1 MCIACIKN
9 IENNGSSELNHDPSN
24 SYDHSTNFN
33 NEDANEPS
41 FESASS
47 PSNSIGSDAGNYS
60 NDYVN
65 GLIWGGGWS
74 GDAVYYSIDQGAHG
88 GGGWLSHQLPA
99 IREVVDFWENVCG
112 LTFIEVD
119 ESSAN
124 ADIVFATLNN
134 TQMTNLGFNNALG
147 FAEVPTSDNIVGSSA
162 THYVVCNWSLF
173 NNDTDSF
180 DKGGFDFITLLH
192 EFGHAIGLAHPHD
205 SGGSS
210 SVYSGVS
217 SSFDDYGDNN
227 LNQGVFTTM
236 SYNDGNP
243 VNFSSHS
250 DAGYG
255 YQATPMAF
263 DIAAVQ
269 ELYGANNDYQTG
281 SNSYTL
287 PTTNAQNSGTFWSCI
302 WDAGGTDIIT
312 NAGSSN
318 SCTIDLRE
326 ASLTGSNAG
335 GYISSGSNINGGYTI
350 ANGVVIENAT
360 GGNGSDTIRG
370 NSSNNEINGN
380 AGNDTIYG
388 YAGNDI
394 LNGGAGNDTM
404 VGGTGNDTYI
414 VDSSSDS
421 ITENNNEGIDTVQS
435 SITFTLGNNT
445 EKLTLTGSSNINGTG
460 NSGSNTLTGNSG
472 NNTLDEGDKKD
483 KLYGGNGNDT
493 LYGQAGNDLVYGQD
507 GNDKLYLDAGRDQLY
522 GGDGNDWVYASGH
535 TAATVDLSER
545 SFQNTGFGNDIIRD
559 IENIF
564 GGKGSDTFTGNGG
577 VNDIRGNKGNDLIR
591 GGDGDD
597 LLYGGKG
604 NDEIYGEGDTDRFYA
619 DPGNDYYH
627 GGLGQDW
634 LMLNGTIACTVD
646 LAITTAQNTGFG
658 NDTIVDVQSLYGG
671 SNDDTLYGND
681 EKNRLQ
687 GNDGDDT
694 LYGRG
699 GKDRMYGLDGAD
711 TFYGGGN
718 RDRMYAGVDNDE
730 DTFVYESILDSTV
743 GRKRDLIYEFDTGED
758 KIDLSAIDANTSS
771 SGDQLF
777 SFSNNA
783 ANYSIWI
790 VQSGDNLI
798 MRGDVDGD
806 STEDFEILFK
816 DTVTL
821 DSGDFI
827 L

>member
-1 MCIACIKN
+1 MCDICLKEIN
-9 IENNGSSELNHDPSN
+9 FSSEDSGSSSINTNNPVNNPEIEANVTGSVGSN
-24 SYDHSTNFN
+24 
-33 NEDANEPS
+33 A
-41 FESASS
+41 
-47 PSNSIGSDAGNYS
+47 GSYS
-60 NDYVN
+60 NDFVN
-65 GLIWGGGWS
+65 GLIWGGGW
-74 GDAVYYSIDQGAHG
+74 DDTTIFYEIDQGLHG
-88 GGGWLSHQLPA
+88 GGGWLDHQLPA
-99 IREVVDFWENVCG
+99 IQNALTVWSNVCG
-112 LTFIEVD
+112 LNFTEV
-119 ESSAN
+119 SAGSAN
-124 ADIVFATLNN
+124 TDIVFATVNS
-134 TQMTNLGFNNALG
+134 TQMVNLGFSVNTLG
-147 FAEVPTSDNIVGSSA
+147 FHEVPNGSNLIG
-162 THYVVCNWSLF
+162 TGEVCYGVYNWSLF
-173 NNDTDSF
+173 NGDTDSF
-180 DKGGFDFITLLH
+180 DMGGFDFITLIH
-192 EFGHAIGLAHPHD
+192 EIGHGLGLAHPHD
-205 SGGSS
+205 GGGNST
-210 SVYSGVS
+210 VFSGVS
-217 SSFDDYGDNN
+217 SSSDMGDNN
-227 LNQGVFTTM
+227 LNQGIFTTM
-236 SYNDGNP
+236 SYLDGNKDD
-243 VNFSSHS
+243 FSSHS
-250 DAGYG
+250 DPGYG

-263 DIAAVQ
+263 DIAAIQ
-269 ELYGANNDYQTG
+269 ELYGTN
-281 SNSYTL
+281 NSYNTGNNTYTL
-287 PTTNAQNSGTFWSCI
+287 ATVNAQNSNTYWSCI
-302 WDAGGTDIIT
+302 WDAGGTDTIS
-312 NAGSSN
+312 NNGSSIA
-318 SCTIDLRE
+318 CTINLN
-326 ASLTGSNAG
+326 AAPLTGANAG
-335 GYISSGSNINGGYTI
+335 GYISSNSGINGGFTI
-350 ANGVVIENAT
+350 ANGVTIENAT
-360 GGNGSDTIRG
+360 GGS
-370 NSSNNEINGN
+370 
-380 AGNDTIYG
+380 GND
-388 YAGNDI
+388 
-394 LNGGAGNDTM
+394 
-404 VGGTGNDTYI
+404 
-414 VDSSSDS
+414 
-421 ITENNNEGIDTVQS
+421 
-435 SITFTLGNNT
+435 
-445 EKLTLTGSSNINGTG
+445 
-460 NSGSNTLTGNSG
+460 TLTGNSG
-472 NNTLDEGDKKD
+472 NNTLDGGDKKD

-493 LYGQAGNDLVYGQD
+493 LYGQVGNDLVYGQNGD
-507 GNDKLYLDAGRDQLY
+507 DKLYLDAGRDQLY
-522 GGDGNDWVYASGH
+522 GGDGNDWVYASGY

-604 NDEIYGEGDTDRFYA
+604 DDEIYGEGDTDRFYA

-634 LMLNGTIACTVD
+634 LMLNGTISCTVD

-730 DTFVYESILDSTV
+730 DTFVYESILESTV

-771 SGDQLF
+771 NGDQSF

-783 ANYSIWI
+783 ANYSIWT

-806 STEDFEILFK
+806 ATEDFEILFK
-816 DTVTL
+816 DTITL
-821 DSGDFI
+821 ESGDFI